1 LRNASIADGVKSGAL
16 ILPLQSKAKRRTER
30 EQRRKVERKSQK
42 EKKKPRPKELLLQG
56 NEAVVEGALRA
67 GCRFFAGY
75 PITPATEI
83 SEILSTRLP
92 LVDGTF
98 IQMEDEIASLG
109 AVIGASLA
117 GVKAMTATSGPGF
130 SLMQENLGFAIIAEV
145 PCVVVDVMRGGP
157 STGLPTSPSQSDVM
171 QARWGT
177 HGDHPIIVLSAST
190 VRECYDMTIRAFNFS
205 EKFRTPVI
213 LLIDEVVGH
222 MREKIALGDQ
232 NEIEI
237 FNRVKPT
244 MPPEWY
250 IPYEDTPS
258 GIPSMANFGEGYRYH
273 VTGLTHDI
281 RGFPTSRPDEIGPFI
296 ARLHRKISQHFSE
309 IQIGEFFQT
318 EDAEITVVAYGC
330 VARSA
335 KRAVI
340 EAREKGMKVGLLKLM
355 TLWPFM
361 RSAVEKVLQ
370 TSKALIVPEMNM
382 GQISR
387 EVKRVNRGITKV
399 VALNKVDGTIITPGE
414 ILDRMMEISD
424 ARSN

>member
-1 LRNASIADGVKSGAL
+1 M
-16 ILPLQSKAKRRTER
+16 
-30 EQRRKVERKSQK
+30 
-42 EKKKPRPKELLLQG
+42 LQG

-83 SEILSTRLP
+83 SEILSVKLP

-117 GVKAMTATSGPGF
+117 GVKSMTATSGPGF
-130 SLMQENLGFAIIAEV
+130 SLMQENLGFAVIAEI
-145 PCVVVDVMRGGP
+145 PCVIIDVMRGGP
-157 STGLPTSPSQSDVM
+157 STGLPTSPAQGDVM

-190 VRECYDMTIRAFNFS
+190 VRECYDITIQAFNFS
-205 EKFRTPVI
+205 EKFRNPVI
-213 LLIDEVVGH
+213 VLIDEVIAH
-222 MREKIALGDQ
+222 MREKVAFSEEE
-232 NEIEI
+232 EIEI
-237 FNRVKPT
+237 FDRIKPT
-244 MPPEWY
+244 VPPEWY
-250 IPYEDTPS
+250 IPYEDTPR
-258 GIPSMANFGEGYRYH
+258 GVPAMANFGEGYRYH

-309 IQIGEFFQT
+309 IQMAEYDQT
-318 EDAEITVVAYGC
+318 EDAEMTIIAYGS

-335 KRAVI
+335 KRAVR
-340 EAREKGMKVGLLKLM
+340 EAREKGKKVGLLKLI
-355 TLWPFM
+355 TIWPFM

-370 TSKALIVPEMNM
+370 TSKVLIVPEMNM

-387 EVKRVNRGITKV
+387 EVKRVSRGAARVLTI
-399 VALNKVDGTIITPGE
+399 NKVDGTIITPDE
-414 ILDRMMEISD
+414 ILDQIME
-424 ARSN
+424 AG